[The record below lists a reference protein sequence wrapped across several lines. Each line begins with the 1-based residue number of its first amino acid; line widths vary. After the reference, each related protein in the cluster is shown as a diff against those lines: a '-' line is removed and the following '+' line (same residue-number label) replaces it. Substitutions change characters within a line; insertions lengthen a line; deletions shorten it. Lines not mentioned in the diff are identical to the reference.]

1 MAANRRSPAP
11 LPPLPLAGVP
21 PHRRLWE
28 LRMERGLSQASVA
41 ALAGLKKETVG
52 RIERGQ
58 TQMPEAAT
66 LAKLAAVFGMSLD
79 ELRRRIGMHGPLH
92 LVPPRQPEAPQER
105 QVSPAAAEIAR
116 LVDTLPVEEREYILA
131 LCRLLYH
138 RRGLHLP
145 ADMQRIG

>member
-58 TQMPEAAT
+58 TQMPEATT

-79 ELRRRIGMHGPLH
+79 ELRRRIG
-92 LVPPRQPEAPQER
+92 
-105 QVSPAAAEIAR
+105 
-116 LVDTLPVEEREYILA
+116 
-131 LCRLLYH
+131 
-138 RRGLHLP
+138 
-145 ADMQRIG
+145 